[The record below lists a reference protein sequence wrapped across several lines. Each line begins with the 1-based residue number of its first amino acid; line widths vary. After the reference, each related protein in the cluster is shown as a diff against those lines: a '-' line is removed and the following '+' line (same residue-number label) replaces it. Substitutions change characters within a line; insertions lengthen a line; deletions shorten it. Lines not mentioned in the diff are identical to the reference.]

1 MKKYSYVE
9 RQRERQMRR
18 LMKPLREAQWK
29 YRNLMLL
36 LVSLL
41 IAYFMLRTAY
51 LESLISSIGN
61 FGIFGPF
68 FAGML
73 YPFSL
78 SVAPSMAI
86 FYALSKKYSPITI
99 GLIGAVGTVIGDYA
113 IFKFAKEKLAKEIRL
128 LLGQINSKTSY
139 IFENSIFYKLFPFS
153 NLVLSKRFRI
163 FMIKARRSKIWRAA
177 IWVITGLMIASPLP
191 DELGIALLGMTNQ
204 KTRKFIIFSFLC
216 NFVGIVGILYFSTVV

>member
-1 MKKYSYVE
+1 MKKYSYAK

-18 LMKPLREAQWK
+18 LMKPLIDARWK

-36 LVSLL
+36 LISLL
-41 IAYFMLRTAY
+41 VAYFMLRTAY
-51 LESLISSIGN
+51 LESLILGIGN

-78 SVAPSMAI
+78 SVAPAMAI
-86 FYALSKKYSPITI
+86 FYALSKTYNPITI
-99 GLIGAVGTVIGDYA
+99 GLIGAFGTVIADYA
-113 IFKFAKEKLAKEIRL
+113 IFKFAKEKLAKEIKL
-128 LLGQINSKTSY
+128 LLGRINRKTRH
-139 IFENSIFYKLFPFS
+139 IFQSSIFYKLFPFS

-163 FMIKARRSKIWRAA
+163 FMIKTRRSRVWRTA
-177 IWVITGLMIASPLP
+177 IWIMTALMIASPLP

-204 KTRKFIIFSFLC
+204 KTKRFVVFSFLC
-216 NFVGIVGILYFSTVV
+216 NFIGIVSIFYFSRIV